1 MHETRELSLGV
12 CAQRPGLVW
21 SKRARAGSHIALTRR
36 ERILEKI
43 GSDRP
48 SVRLEPASTR
58 YSKIESPTRCEC
70 EDVPQEFFLSSW
82 PPLITSLVLL
92 RLLRA
97 AAAAALQE
105 APRPQQVLLS
115 AESKFRET
123 SLTHA
128 EAAPIRQAPS
138 RPPLHEVGL
147 FPSTGFICGPSL

>member
-36 ERILEKI
+36 ERILQKI

-70 EDVPQEFFLSSW
+70 EDVACDDVVA
-82 PPLITSLVLL
+82 PLITSLVLL